1 MTTIFPKQR
10 ICALIIACGIAAS
23 IGAPLRARAADTIV
37 NVVAIPGDPSAN
49 VFYAVDMGFFKNA
62 GLDVHLTMMTNAP
75 AGVAAVASG
84 AADIAVS
91 NVGTV
96 AAARER
102 GLPLRFIAP
111 AAIVTPETN
120 TDLLFVPVDSSVRS
134 GADVNGKTIAIP
146 GLKSLQQVHVSAW
159 IDKNGGDSK
168 TVKFVEIPFPA
179 ISQALTSHRVDAGL
193 LTEPFSSANKS
204 SLRSLGSVL
213 QSIGPRYM
221 LLGWAATDAWT
232 NRNPD
237 VAAKFASAIRQASA
251 WANANHKESAPILI
265 KYTHADMNA
274 VDAMARTTYG
284 TELSP
289 LMIAPAVDAAL
300 KYGVIDRPIAAS
312 DLIWSPAQT
321 GKQ

>member
-1 MTTIFPKQR
+1 V
-10 ICALIIACGIAAS
+10 
-23 IGAPLRARAADTIV
+23 PLPARAADTIV
-37 NVVAIPGDPSAN
+37 NVVTTPGDPAGN
-49 VFYAVDMGFFKNA
+49 VFCAVDMGFFKNV
-62 GLDVHLTMMTNAP
+62 GLNVHLAFMSSPP

-84 AADIAVS
+84 AADIALG
-91 NVGTV
+91 NVATA

-111 AAIVTPETN
+111 AAIVTPDTN
-120 TDLLFVPVDSSVRS
+120 TDLLFVPADSSARS
-134 GADVNGKTIAIP
+134 GADLNGKTIAIP

-179 ISQALTSHRVDAGL
+179 ISQALTTHRVDAGL
-193 LTEPFSSANKS
+193 LTVPFSSANKS

-213 QSIGPRYM
+213 QSIAPRYM
-221 LLGWAATDAWT
+221 LLGWVATDAWT
-232 NRNPD
+232 SRYPD
-237 VAAKFASAIRQASA
+237 VAAKFASAIRQASV
-251 WANANHKESAPILI
+251 WANANRKQSGPILI
-265 KYTHADMNA
+265 KYTQGDMNV
-274 VDAMARTTYG
+274 VDTMARTTYG

-300 KYGVIDRPIAAS
+300 KYGVIDRAIAPS